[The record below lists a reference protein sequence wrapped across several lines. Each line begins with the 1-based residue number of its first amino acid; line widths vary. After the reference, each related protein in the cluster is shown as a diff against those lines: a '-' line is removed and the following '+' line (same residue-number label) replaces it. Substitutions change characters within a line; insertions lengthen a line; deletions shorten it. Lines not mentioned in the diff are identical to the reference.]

1 MEVKQEQ
8 NNFLDED
15 CKIKIENI
23 NLSHDGLYHS
33 VKLEVKDELSPA
45 DSPNTNTINY
55 CGDGYSSDK
64 LKVETI
70 VKDIK
75 LEETEAEPQQTEN
88 GSRSKILKQSKHW
101 NIHIVKSKGVWR
113 KIPKQSK
120 HLYNHVIKSKIRVR
134 KNLINVKFVLSRFL
148 KNVI

>member
-88 GSRSKILKQSKHW
+88 DHELEQHGHKVLHLPPYHQELNPIEKIWALVKGRVASHNTTLSINNVE
-101 NIHIVKSKGVWR
+101 NITR
-113 KIPKQSK
+113 K
-120 HLYNHVIKSKIRVR
+120 
-134 KNLINVKFVLSRFL
+134 KFQQCR
-148 KNVI
+148 

>member
-88 GSRSKILKQSKHW
+88 GSTIHHPIGHGAPVWLEALRLKK
-101 NIHIVKSKGVWR
+101 
-113 KIPKQSK
+113 
-120 HLYNHVIKSKIRVR
+120 YD
-134 KNLINVKFVLSRFL
+134 
-148 KNVI
+148 

>member
-88 GSRSKILKQSKHW
+88 DLKLANLFLTVLATSASVDSSFSAMK
-101 NIHIVKSKGVWR
+101 R
-113 KIPKQSK
+113 
-120 HLYNHVIKSKIRVR
+120 IKMCQRNTQIARLNV
-134 KNLINVKFVLSRFL
+134 LIFFNFH
-148 KNVI
+148 